1 MTTFPGSPRLLKAG
15 IVLMDAGSGTVQRI
29 IILQYNPNRLTRS
42 LTAQSLG
49 EGSNDRSMALRLK
62 GPPVETYSLEAEID
76 AADQLEFP
84 NQNNVATELGI
95 LPQLAALESLVY
107 PKSSTLISNNALASL
122 GTLEVVPLEAPL
134 SVIVWGKYRV
144 LPMRLTNFSVT
155 EEAFDPKLNPL
166 RATVTL
172 GMRVLSVS
180 DLGFD
185 HRGGNL
191 YMTYHQQ
198 LEEIA
203 KLSRNGTLGDLGIAT
218 GDLT

>member
-15 IVLMDAGSGTVQRI
+15 LVLLDATSGAIQRI

-42 LTAQSLG
+42 LEAQSIG
-49 EGSNDRSMALRLK
+49 EGSSNRSMALRLK
-62 GPPVETYSLEAEID
+62 GPPVETYRLEAEID

-84 NQNNVATELGI
+84 NQNPVVTENGI

-107 PKSSTLISNNALASL
+107 PKSSTLISNNALASA
-122 GTLEVVPLEAPL
+122 GTLEIAPLESSL
-134 SVIVWGKYRV
+134 SLVVWGKHRV
-144 LPMRLTNFSVT
+144 LPVRVTEFSIT
-155 EEAFDPKLNPL
+155 EEAFDPQLNPL
-166 RATVTL
+166 RATISL

-198 LEEIA
+198 LERLA
-203 KLSRNGTLGDLGIAT
+203 QMSQSGALSTLGITSSDIS
-218 GDLT
+218 

>member
-95 LPQLAALESLVY
+95 LPQLAALESLAY